1 MNAALTLHVLGGLL
15 LFLAATLLA
24 PIPFSIWY
32 RDGQWLWFLLSA
44 GITAGVGGWLLR
56 RFRSRDEVT
65 LREGFAIVTF
75 AWLAFA
81 LFGGLPYLLSR
92 TLPNPVDAFFESMS
106 GFATAGASVLTD
118 IEAVP
123 KSLLFWR
130 ALTQWLG
137 GMGIIVL
144 SLAILPLL
152 GVGGMQLFEAEAP
165 GPTADRLTPRIA
177 DTARLLWGVYALITA
192 AGIVLLWVGEMDFF
206 DSVCHTFTAV
216 ATGGFSTRNASL
228 GAFGTYSQIV
238 MIVVM
243 ILGGANF
250 SLHYHALRG
259 SPSSF
264 WRSGEFRFYVALL
277 LEATLVIFLF
287 NWPLPQYR
295 SNPLLNLRDSAF
307 TVTSIL
313 TTTGFATADYERWS
327 FLAQG
332 LLFAVMFAGGCTGST
347 AGGLKLVRVLLLLK
361 HAYLQTV
368 RLLHP
373 RQVRVLKL
381 DGRPVSTEIMQDVL
395 GFTVLF
401 LGVYLIATLLLA
413 AVNVDL
419 LTAGS
424 AVVACISTVG
434 PGLGGVGPM
443 DNYSALPA
451 FAKLVLC
458 GVMLLGRLEVSTV
471 LVLFFASFWKK

>member
-15 LFLAATLLA
+15 LFLAATLLT

-56 RFRSRDEVT
+56 RFSSRDEVT

-81 LFGGLPYLLSR
+81 LFGGLPYVLSR
-92 TLPNPVDAFFESMS
+92 TLPNPADAFFESMS
-106 GFATAGASVLTD
+106 GFTTTGASVFTN

-123 KSLLFWR
+123 ASILFWR

-177 DTARLLWGVYALITA
+177 DTARLLWGVYAFITA

-206 DSVCHTFTAV
+206 DSVCHTFTAIS
-216 ATGGFSTRNASL
+216 TGGFSTRNASL
-228 GAFGTYSQIV
+228 GAYGTYSQIV
-238 MIVVM
+238 LIVVM
-243 ILGGANF
+243 VLGGANF
-250 SLHYHALRG
+250 SLHYYALRG
-259 SPSSF
+259 RVLGY
-264 WRSGEFRFYVALL
+264 WRSDECRFYLFLL
-277 LEATLVIFLF
+277 VGITLAVFLV
-287 NWPLPQYR
+287 NWMNYE
-295 SNPLLNLRDSAF
+295 NPLINLRDSAF
-307 TVTSIL
+307 TVTSVL
-313 TTTGFATADYERWS
+313 TTTGFATADYERWPFAS
-327 FLAQG
+327 QG
-332 LLFAVMFAGGCTGST
+332 LLVALMFIGGCTGST
-347 AGGLKLVRVLLLLK
+347 AGGLKAVRITLLVK
-361 HAYLQTV
+361 HAFLQLT
-368 RLLHP
+368 RLIHP
-373 RQVRVLKL
+373 RQVLVLKL
-381 DGRPVSTEIMQDVL
+381 DHRPVPGDIMQDVL

-401 LGVYLIATLLLA
+401 LGVLLIAGLLVA
-413 AVNVDL
+413 ASGSDL
-419 LTAGS
+419 LTAS
-424 AVVACISTVG
+424 TAALACLTTVG

-443 DNYSALPA
+443 DNYASLPA
-451 FAKLVLC
+451 FAKLVLSLT
-458 GVMLLGRLEVSTV
+458 MLLGRLEVSTV
-471 LVLFFASFWKK
+471 LVLLFASFWKK